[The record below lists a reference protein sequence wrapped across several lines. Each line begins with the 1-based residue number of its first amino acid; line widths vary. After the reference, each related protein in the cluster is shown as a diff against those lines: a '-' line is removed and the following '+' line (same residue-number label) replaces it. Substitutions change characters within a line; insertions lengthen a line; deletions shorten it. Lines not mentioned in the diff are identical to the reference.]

1 MSPTDSKSDT
11 VAVYKRL
18 LSTSF
23 QYWPVFVVASLSMA
37 VYAACD
43 TGFAFLVKLLT
54 GVVVESSA
62 SDPTQ
67 EFIAR
72 WLPLGV
78 IILFVVRGAT
88 GFLSS
93 YAMSWIARQ
102 SIKSLRGQL
111 FDKYLHL
118 PTRFFDRNTTG
129 DLLSRLTYNIEQ
141 IAEAASSTILVLI
154 RDSLTIIG
162 LLIFIV
168 YQDPMLSL
176 FIFGYSGK
184 FVGKG

>member
-118 PTRFFDRNTTG
+118 PHEILRSQHDRRSAVAPDLQHRADRRGSVQHYTRAHPRQPDHHRVADIYRVSGSNV
-129 DLLSRLTYNIEQ
+129 
-141 IAEAASSTILVLI
+141 IALH
-154 RDSLTIIG
+154 
-162 LLIFIV
+162 FW
-168 YQDPMLSL
+168 L
-176 FIFGYSGK
+176 FRKICG
-184 FVGKG
+184 